1 MKGLTTILTMLAI
14 WYFAGMFRQT
24 WMMVLAVTI
33 GVITILMT
41 AAAIYQQRKLTIEL
55 QKKRSIAFK
64 KLEKDISISAIN
76 KSRLPVNR
84 YRVKMKLHYSTDK
97 DGSRRTLSGC
107 ANGKGSK
114 EDNLSEF
121 YITAPY
127 CGVINIELKKVRV
140 YDPLTLFS
148 STRRLR
154 ESGEIIVFPVE
165 KRMNI
170 IMPAVGSYDDI
181 PLTETRTPKKGD
193 DHSEVHLIREYIPG
207 DLTRHIHHNFSAK
220 TDSIWV
226 KEFTKDNDLIFDLFL
241 DTSGSDTLQTDE
253 WDAFYEIVFSV
264 LIALV
269 RKEVALNVHYFDR
282 ARGGIVQFTADTE
295 ELCAE
300 LLAKLYLAD
309 KSCRPEELFSGT
321 DTRSPGRMVITTG
334 LEWYFSGRPVYRFH
348 KEKTEAELSAL
359 AFRL

>member
-1 MKGLTTILTMLAI
+1 M
-14 WYFAGMFRQT
+14 
-24 WMMVLAVTI
+24 
-33 GVITILMT
+33 
-41 AAAIYQQRKLTIEL
+41 
-55 QKKRSIAFK
+55 
-64 KLEKDISISAIN
+64 
-76 KSRLPVNR
+76 
-84 YRVKMKLHYSTDK
+84 
-97 DGSRRTLSGC
+97 
-107 ANGKGSK
+107 
-114 EDNLSEF
+114 
-121 YITAPY
+121 
-127 CGVINIELKKVRV
+127 
-140 YDPLTLFS
+140 
-148 STRRLR
+148 
-154 ESGEIIVFPVE
+154 FPVE